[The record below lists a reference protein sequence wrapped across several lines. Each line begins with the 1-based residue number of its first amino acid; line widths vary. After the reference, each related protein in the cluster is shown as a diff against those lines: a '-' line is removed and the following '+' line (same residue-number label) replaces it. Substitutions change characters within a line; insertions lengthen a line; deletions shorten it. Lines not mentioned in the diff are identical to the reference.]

1 MEENRVLTY
10 DIASGLVVL
19 LDGNDG
25 LYVDVT
31 LALDSRSSLWA
42 TERLSTVMAIGNL
55 EHSDVSANLFC
66 LDIGGDC
73 LIRSHSNVQLCPCIH
88 LSSR

>member
-1 MEENRVLTY
+1 MDENRVLTY
-10 DIASGLVVL
+10 DIASGLLVL

-42 TERLSTVMAIGNL
+42 TERLSTVMAIGVL
-55 EHSDVSANLFC
+55 EHSDVRAGVL
-66 LDIGGDC
+66 
-73 LIRSHSNVQLCPCIH
+73 
-88 LSSR
+88 